1 MKIRN
6 KKDLIKF
13 LNKYVKLISP
23 YKLPKDIFECV
34 ITDEMYTKIM
44 RKYSQVSKKKVKMD
58 GGGKTK
64 RKRKKYLKKTRKKQR
79 GGLIDELVFMTGIFT
94 LLSIAMCCVA
104 APFLMALQCAD
115 YTINTGV
122 LRPFGVLTKKDLEDI
137 DKDKNLINATKRKME
152 KILIDRSSGEKV
164 ADVNWNDTEQDWELT
179 PIRNPPTETDM
190 TLIRAASNIGLF
202 MNDSE
207 GDIAATEK
215 NIVLGSGRWNNED
228 AGETVEN
235 LSREGEMERE
245 VERIHMGQGTGPTRS
260 ILPSSLRRRRSKTP
274 KHH

>member
-1 MKIRN
+1 
-6 KKDLIKF
+6 
-13 LNKYVKLISP
+13 
-23 YKLPKDIFECV
+23 
-34 ITDEMYTKIM
+34 
-44 RKYSQVSKKKVKMD
+44 
-58 GGGKTK
+58 
-64 RKRKKYLKKTRKKQR
+64 
-79 GGLIDELVFMTGIFT
+79 
-94 LLSIAMCCVA
+94 
-104 APFLMALQCAD
+104 
-115 YTINTGV
+115 
-122 LRPFGVLTKKDLEDI
+122 
-137 DKDKNLINATKRKME
+137 ME